1 MIKRNSLLSAFA
13 LMAAVAIPAWSS
25 FADDIKAVVHDVRG
39 NPITDV
45 RTNCVRTSWE
55 TASDECGAAPMAPH
69 TRLASVYFEF
79 NKSTLTPEAT
89 ATLNELLATLRHKH
103 IGAVTIAG
111 YADAVGSNSYNLRLS
126 EKRARA
132 VQHYLKVHGFEH
144 SNTDVRALGDGQ
156 ARTVS
161 ECKGLKDGKLHA
173 CMQEDRRVD
182 IELSLLGQ

>member
-1 MIKRNSLLSAFA
+1 MNKRNSLLSALA
-13 LMAAVAIPAWSS
+13 LMAVAAIPAWSS
-25 FADDIKAVVHDVRG
+25 ADDIKAVVHDVRG
-39 NPITDV
+39 NPVTDI

-55 TASDECGAAPMAPH
+55 SASDECSAAPVQPH

-79 NKSTLTPEAT
+79 NKAILTKKGT
-89 ATLNELLATLRHKH
+89 ATLNELLATLKHKH
-103 IGAVTIAG
+103 IAAVTIAG

-132 VQHYLKVHGFEH
+132 VQHYLKMHGFEH

-156 ARTVS
+156 AKKAS
-161 ECKGLKDGKLHA
+161 ECKGLKDGKMHA

-182 IELSLLGQ
+182 IEVAVQQ